1 MIRQNRIMFITMM
14 MASPMDPM
22 VKKARGIWSLLR
34 VSHRVIHP
42 RVRIRKSRKVPTFNS
57 ALHLYL
63 GLDFGS
69 PEMMK
74 SWRAWRNTELTSTMR
89 ERAA

>member
-1 MIRQNRIMFITMM
+1 M

-63 GLDFGS
+63 RKKEKISKKGIKLIQ
-69 PEMMK
+69 EKAAETVRNMK
-74 SWRAWRNTELTSTMR
+74 VGKNK
-89 ERAA
+89 